1 MNEQKALVDLQVRL
15 ARLEP
20 KLIES
25 KSGLPGYEK
34 YLRERLND
42 KSLSPTEVKE
52 FESMLVVFEQWTK
65 RYYKQV
71 KHLRRAIRD
80 LESAKNQVS
89 NLLSQSESMARNLR
103 NREEINREEQ
113 SIVLSPS
120 LEGSIVLKELN
131 AKVRIVL
138 SEMSEEILS
147 IQEKMEGLLKN

>member
-1 MNEQKALVDLQVRL
+1 MNGQKALVDLQVRL

-20 KLIES
+20 KLVVS

-42 KSLSPTEVKE
+42 KSLTPNEIKQ
-52 FESMLVVFEQWTK
+52 FERMLVVFEQWTK

-80 LESAKNQVS
+80 LESAKNQVVAI
-89 NLLSQSESMARNLR
+89 LSQSESVARDLK
-103 NREEINREEQ
+103 NRDELNKEEQ
-113 SIVLSPS
+113 SIALSPS

-131 AKVRIVL
+131 AKVRVVL

-147 IQEKMEGLLKN
+147 IQEKMEGLLK